1 MSKLQEYKQVRDIYD
16 KIAPDFNRTR
26 LYTWNW
32 VDNFINS
39 ISIGSTIYDIG
50 CGNGRNMTNK
60 NYKFIGLDNCSSFVS
75 MCQSCNLN
83 VVQGDMTEL
92 PFEDKSADAIL
103 SIASFHHLQTEKRR
117 LTALKEMKRV
127 LRPKGKILLTIWSK
141 IQPSKTRRVFEKYGD
156 VMVPW
161 NTKGKIYERYYY
173 IYQLEEIKKMFEKA
187 GLKIISHKWE
197 CGNEVYVLS

>member
-1 MSKLQEYKQVRDIYD
+1 MITVIAKLAVS
-16 KIAPDFNRTR
+16 R
-26 LYTWNW
+26 LHFKGLRHARQLTN
-32 VDNFINS
+32 V
-39 ISIGSTIYDIG
+39 STA
-50 CGNGRNMTNK
+50 RLFQRK
-60 NYKFIGLDNCSSFVS
+60 
-75 MCQSCNLN
+75 
-83 VVQGDMTEL
+83 
-92 PFEDKSADAIL
+92 
-103 SIASFHHLQTEKRR
+103 EK
-117 LTALKEMKRV
+117 
-127 LRPKGKILLTIWSK
+127 SK